1 MKRVLILIPTY
12 NESESIVELI
22 ERICAIK
29 KILDPQ
35 YSIEILIIDGN
46 SPDMTA
52 QIASNRFN
60 QELKVLLQ
68 NEKNGI
74 GPAYKAGFKQ
84 GLMGDYEFFVEMDAD
99 LSHQPEQLPRL
110 LAAANA
116 KTLVIGTRWIE
127 DGAVLNWP
135 KRRRIISKFG
145 TAYASKM
152 LGLKHRDL
160 TSGYR
165 VLPRQLLES
174 IDLTKI
180 KTTGYGFQIEIA
192 LRAVRAGFDLAQ
204 VPITFI
210 ERRHGRSK
218 MNRGI
223 VFEAW
228 KMVTVEALK
237 RLIQCR

>member
-1 MKRVLILIPTY
+1 
-12 NESESIVELI
+12 
-22 ERICAIK
+22 
-29 KILDPQ
+29 
-35 YSIEILIIDGN
+35 
-46 SPDMTA
+46 
-52 QIASNRFN
+52 
-60 QELKVLLQ
+60 
-68 NEKNGI
+68 
-74 GPAYKAGFKQ
+74 
-84 GLMGDYEFFVEMDAD
+84 
-99 LSHQPEQLPRL
+99 
-110 LAAANA
+110 
-116 KTLVIGTRWIE
+116 
-127 DGAVLNWP
+127 
-135 KRRRIISKFG
+135 
-145 TAYASKM
+145 M